1 MEDIFVTLWNVL
13 LTAFAAF
20 VAFEWRTQKAE
31 MGRLNILLNRTRE
44 EVARD
49 YLAKEE
55 ADRKI
60 DQILVR
66 FDRLEA
72 KLDRYLEQTS

>member
-1 MEDIFVTLWNVL
+1 MDAMVVTLWNVL

-20 VAFEWRTQKAE
+20 VAFEWKTQKAE
-31 MGRLNILLNRTRE
+31 MHRLTVLLNKTRE

-60 DQILVR
+60 DQILAR

-72 KLDRYLEQTS
+72 KLDRYLEQRN

>member
-1 MEDIFVTLWNVL
+1 
-13 LTAFAAF
+13 
-20 VAFEWRTQKAE
+20 
-31 MGRLNILLNRTRE
+31 MGRLTILLNKTRE

-72 KLDRYLEQTS
+72 KLDRYLEQRN